1 MVVDMATI
9 YDCSNQS
16 ELLTGMRLA
25 RAAIGRGDLI
35 VMPTDTVYG
44 VAADAFNSD
53 AVLRLL
59 DAKNRTT
66 ASPPPVLVPG
76 IPTLDALAESVP
88 DEVRALVK
96 AFWPGGLTV
105 ILPARDSL
113 KWNLGETDG
122 TVALRMPDDPIALEI
137 LSETGPLA
145 VSSANL
151 TGEPAAMTA
160 QDAER
165 MLGESVIVYLDGG
178 SVGTRYP
185 NASDGTGSTIVDA
198 TTLGRPGGA
207 IRIVRHGVISDEAIN
222 EVLDAMP
229 KVSLA
234 RADLVA
240 TPPVGAAGE
249 SDAAPAAAK
258 KAPTKKAPAA
268 KAAAAKT
275 PAKKAPAKTPAK
287 MAPAKSATA
296 KASATKAPATKA
308 PATKAP
314 ATKAPATKASATKAP
329 ATKAS
334 AAKAPAKSAAVA
346 KSAVAKA
353 PAARVPAA
361 KAPAETST
369 AKASATRAP
378 AKKAPAAKAP
388 AKKASATKTAS
399 SKVPGEATP

>member
-9 YDCSNQS
+9 YDCSDQS

-165 MLGESVIVYLDGG
+165 MLGESVIIYLDGG
-178 SVGTRYP
+178 PVGTRYP

-240 TPPVGAAGE
+240 TTPVEAVGE
-249 SDAAPAAAK
+249 SDAASAA
-258 KAPTKKAPAA
+258 TKKA
-268 KAAAAKT
+268 
-275 PAKKAPAKTPAK
+275 PAKKAPAKKAPAKKAAAKKTPAETPAK

-296 KASATKAPATKA
+296 KAPAAKSPATKA
-308 PATKAP
+308 PAK
-314 ATKAPATKASATKAP
+314 
-329 ATKAS
+329 
-334 AAKAPAKSAAVA
+334 
-346 KSAVAKA
+346 KA
-353 PAARVPAA
+353 PAAKGATVKAPAAKAAAQSAKVTKAPAA
-361 KAPAETST
+361 KAPAAKTST

-388 AKKASATKTAS
+388 AKKAPVTKTAS